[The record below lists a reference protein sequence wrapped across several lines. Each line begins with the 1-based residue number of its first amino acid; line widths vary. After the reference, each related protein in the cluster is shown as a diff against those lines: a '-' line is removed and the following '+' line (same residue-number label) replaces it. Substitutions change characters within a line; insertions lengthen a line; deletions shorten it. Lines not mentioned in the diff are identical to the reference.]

1 MKHIFR
7 TFVLSAILG
16 VAAAQEAPATVVD
29 VVTANEDFSTLA
41 EALAVAGLVQT
52 LSGEGPF
59 TVFAP
64 TNDAFAA
71 LPEGELDRLL
81 ADPETLRQVLSYH
94 VVPERL
100 LEESFGEIVDD
111 SAAPLAPETV
121 AGSTLSIDVEEDTD
135 PSVIVNNIA
144 GVTEADI
151 TASNGVVHVIDAVLM
166 PGAMA
171 DGAPDTMSG
180 SPGGAASGGN

>member
-1 MKHIFR
+1 MKA
-7 TFVLSAILG
+7 FVSLLLCLTVMSAF
-16 VAAAQEAPATVVD
+16 AQEPATVVE
-29 VVTANEDFSTLA
+29 VVAANEDFSTLA
-41 EALAVAGLVQT
+41 SALETAGLLET
-52 LSGEGPF
+52 LSGAGPF

-64 TNDAFAA
+64 TNEAFAA

-81 ADPETLRQVLSYH
+81 ADPEALRQVLSYH

-100 LEESFGEIVDD
+100 LEESFGEFIDD
-111 SAAPLAPETV
+111 SAPPLAPETV
-121 AGSTLSIDVEEDTD
+121 EGSTLSIDIEEDTD
-135 PSVIVNNIA
+135 PGVIVNNVA

-151 TASNGVVHVIDAVLM
+151 TAGNGVVHVIDAVLI